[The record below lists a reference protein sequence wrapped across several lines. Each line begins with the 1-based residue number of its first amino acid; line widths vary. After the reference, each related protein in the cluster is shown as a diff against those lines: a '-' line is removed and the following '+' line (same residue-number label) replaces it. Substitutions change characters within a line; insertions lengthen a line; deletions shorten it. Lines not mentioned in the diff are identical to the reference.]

1 MTRSSLTW
9 LLVYLALV
17 FVPLLVLMTGD
28 LPRGGGFWW
37 DFSMLLGYAGLSMMG
52 VQFALTAR
60 FRRATAPFGID
71 LIYYFH
77 RYLAVIGFLLIL
89 LHVAIVA
96 VVFPQV
102 GGGLDPRSAPWYM
115 TAGRVAVVL
124 FGVVIVSSLWRKP
137 LRIEYDAWRLWHGL
151 LSSVALLLSVAHV
164 VGSAHYL
171 NEPLKRWVW
180 MALALFWLLLIAH
193 VRLVRPW
200 LSLRRPWRVV
210 EVRKEAGR
218 TWSIA
223 VEPTGHDGMDFH
235 PGQFAWLSLGRSP
248 YALKEHPFS
257 IASAPGARRLEF
269 AIKELGDFTN
279 RIGQTPLDQV
289 AYVDG
294 PYGNFSID
302 RHPRAAG
309 YVFIAGGVGAAPV
322 MSMLRTLA
330 ARSDTRRH
338 WLFYGNRVLEIAA
351 FREEIQAIAGR
362 IRLEVV
368 HVLTEPP
375 PDWQGERGFVDR
387 EVLMR
392 HLPAD
397 RSELDYFVC
406 GPTPMIRLAERSL
419 RALGVPLSRV
429 HSEIFDLA

>member
-1 MTRSSLTW
+1 MTRSSGPW
-9 LLVYLALV
+9 LFVYLVLV
-17 FVPLLVLMTGD
+17 FVPLLVLLTGT
-28 LPRGGGFWW
+28 LPRGGGYWW
-37 DFSMLLGYAGLSMMG
+37 DFSMMLGYAGLSMMG

-89 LHVAIVA
+89 AHVAIVVLA
-96 VVFPQV
+96 FPQA
-102 GGGLDPRSAPWYM
+102 GGGLDPRTAPWFM

-124 FGVVIVSSLWRKP
+124 YALVIVTSLWRKP

-151 LSSVALLLSVAHV
+151 LSTVALLLSVAHV
-164 VGSAHYL
+164 VGSAHFL

-180 MALALFWLLLIAH
+180 IALALFWILLILY
-193 VRLVRPW
+193 VRLLRPW
-200 LSLRRPWRVV
+200 LSLRTPWRVS

-218 TWSIA
+218 TWTLA
-223 VEPTGHDGMDFH
+223 VEPDGHDGMDFH

-248 YALKEHPFS
+248 FALKEHPFS
-257 IASAPGARRLEF
+257 IASAPGSKRLEF
-269 AIKELGDFTN
+269 AIKELGDFTST
-279 RIGQTPLDQV
+279 IGQTPLGQV

-302 RHPRAAG
+302 RHPSAAG
-309 YVFIAGGVGAAPV
+309 FVFIAGGVGAAPV

-330 ARSDTRRH
+330 ARGDTRRSVF
-338 WLFYGNRVLEIAA
+338 FYGNRVMEIAA
-351 FREEIQAIAGR
+351 FHDELDALAER
-362 IRLEVV
+362 IDLQVV
-368 HVLTEPP
+368 HVIGEP
-375 PDWQGERGFVDR
+375 DAHWQGERGYVDR
-387 EVLMR
+387 AVLGR
-392 HLPAD
+392 HLPAN
-397 RSELDYFVC
+397 RAELEYFVC

-419 RALGVPLSRV
+419 HALGVPLAKV

>member
-1 MTRSSLTW
+1 MNRSFLAW

-17 FVPLLVLMTGD
+17 FVPLLVLLTGE

-52 VQFALTAR
+52 IQFTLTAR

-89 LHVAIVA
+89 AHVVLVMALY
-96 VVFPQV
+96 PQA
-102 GGGLDPRSAPWYM
+102 GGSADPREAPWYM
-115 TAGRVAVVL
+115 TAGRAAVLL
-124 FGVVIVSSLWRKP
+124 FAVVIVSSLWRKQ
-137 LRIEYDAWRLWHGL
+137 LRIGYDGWRLWHGI
-151 LSSVALLLSVAHV
+151 LSTVALLLSVAHV

-180 MALALFWLLLIAH
+180 IALALFWVGLIVW

-200 LSLRRPWRVV
+200 LVLRRPWRVV
-210 EVRKEAGR
+210 EVRREAGR
-218 TWSIA
+218 TWTLA
-223 VEPTGHDGMDFH
+223 LEPEGHEGLEYH

-257 IASAPGARRLEF
+257 IASAPGAARLEF
-269 AIKELGDFTN
+269 AIKELGDFTS
-279 RIGQTPLDQV
+279 RIGETPVGQV
-289 AYVDG
+289 GYVDG

-322 MSMLRTLA
+322 ISMLRALA
-330 ARSDTRRH
+330 RRGDRRPH
-338 WLFYGNRVLEIAA
+338 VLFYGNRVLEIAA
-351 FREEIQAIAGR
+351 FREELDALAERLDLR
-362 IRLEVV
+362 IV

-375 PDWQGERGFVDR
+375 PDWQGESGYVDR
-387 EVLMR
+387 GVLDR
-392 HLPAD
+392 HLPAN
-397 RSELDYFVC
+397 RGELQYFVC
-406 GPTPMIRLAERSL
+406 GPTPMIRLAEESL
-419 RALGVPLSRV
+419 HALGVPLSRV

>member
-1 MTRSSLTW
+1 MTRSSPLW

-17 FVPLLVLMTGD
+17 FVPLLVLLSGEP
-28 LPRGGGFWW
+28 PRSSGFWW

-60 FRRATAPFGID
+60 FRRASAPFGID

-77 RYLAVIGFLLIL
+77 RYLAVIAFLLIL
-89 LHVAIVA
+89 AHVALVMWLY
-96 VVFPQV
+96 PQA
-102 GGGLDPRSAPWYM
+102 GGPADPRVAPWYM
-115 TAGRVAVVL
+115 TAGRIAVLL
-124 FGVVIVSSLWRKP
+124 FALVIVTSLWRKP
-137 LRIEYDAWRLWHGL
+137 LRIGYDGWRLWHGI
-151 LSSVALLLSVAHV
+151 LSTLALLLSVAHV

-180 MALALFWLLLIAH
+180 IALALFWVGLIVW

-200 LSLRRPWRVV
+200 LVLRRPWRVV
-210 EVRKEAGR
+210 EVRREAGR
-218 TWSIA
+218 TWTL
-223 VEPTGHDGMDFH
+223 VLEPEGHAGLDFH

-257 IASAPGARRLEF
+257 IASAPGGARVEF

-279 RIGQTPLDQV
+279 RIGETPVGQV
-289 AYVDG
+289 GYVDG

-322 MSMLRTLA
+322 MSMLRALA
-330 ARSDTRRH
+330 ARGDGRPH
-338 WLFYGNRVLEIAA
+338 LLFYGNRVLEIAA
-351 FREEIQAIAGR
+351 FREELDAISRG
-362 IRLEVV
+362 IDLKVID
-368 HVLTEPP
+368 VLTEPP
-375 PDWQGERGFVDR
+375 EGWQGETGYVGR
-387 EVLMR
+387 EVLDR
-392 HLPAD
+392 HLPANRD
-397 RSELDYFVC
+397 ELQYFVC
-406 GPTPMIRLAERSL
+406 GPTPMIRLAEHSL
-419 RALGVPLSRV
+419 HVLGVPLSKV